1 MCLFMASLPILKF
14 FTKKSSGTNFLKFSQ
29 KLATVRKTI
38 LTISICSTKCMY
50 ISMFVS
56 LAVVTLSDNFFQI
69 FFEKYFW
76 KRTEHAEAILY
87 TNIWSPYVCVHMCMQ
102 LLLDVVS
109 VKNRFFQKLKFGRFQ
124 WTTRTAVH
132 AHIYTH
138 QHTYVPSLAV
148 CVPGQTSLYW
158 TFYVIIFSSGR

>member
-1 MCLFMASLPILKF
+1 MSVHDFCLNFIIFS
-14 FTKKSSGTNFLKFSQ
+14 KKSSGTNFLKFSQ
-29 KLATVRKTI
+29 KLATVSKTI
-38 LTISICSTKCMY
+38 ITICICGTKYMH
-50 ISMFVS
+50 IWMLLP
-56 LAVVTLSDNFFQI
+56 LAVVTLSDNFLQI
-69 FFEKYFW
+69 FFEKFFW

-87 TNIWSPYVCVHMCMQ
+87 TIIWSPYICVRMCMQ
-102 LLLDVVS
+102 LLLDVDS
-109 VKNRFFQKLKFGRFQ
+109 VKNRIFQKLKFWSFQ